1 MSYHHPNVIF
11 GQAEVWACR
20 WIEGADPRK
29 YVIDM
34 TVRGFC
40 FRLKAAVVDDF
51 GTLVEVD
58 K

>member
-1 MSYHHPNVIF
+1 MNHPNVIF
-11 GQAEVWACR
+11 GRADVWACR

-34 TVRGFC
+34 AVRGFS

-51 GTLVEVD
+51 GTLVEVPR
-58 K
+58 